1 MTQLAKNYQT
11 PELSTTDG
19 LEDLFADATQCEA
32 SCIADA
38 SHCEY
43 TILEAANT
51 LKVSPSTI
59 YRRIK
64 SGKYQ
69 TITTNDGV
77 IKVLLPRNAL
87 QKDVDA
93 SQCVADDSQC
103 VAIDSQCVADANHAS
118 TDVATLTKGLLEMAQ
133 KLEAA
138 TYRVGW
144 LESQLQERDKEI
156 KMLTDSQHHQNWWAR
171 FASWFFRVQ

>member
-1 MTQLAKNYQT
+1 MTNAAQNYQT
-11 PELSTTDG
+11 TQPVTTEG
-19 LEDLFADATQCEA
+19 LEDLFADALQCEA
-32 SCIADA
+32 VATQDA

-43 TILEAANT
+43 TIIEAANI

-69 TITTNDGV
+69 TVTATDGSLK
-77 IKVLLPRNAL
+77 ILLPRNA
-87 QKDVDA
+87 
-93 SQCVADDSQC
+93 SQNDADDSQC
-103 VAIDSQCVADANHAS
+103 VAVDSQRVASAMRPPED
-118 TDVATLTKGLLEMAQ
+118 TTTLAKALVEMAQ

-144 LESQLQERDKEI
+144 LESQLHERDREI
-156 KMLTDSQHHQNWWAR
+156 KLLTDSQHRQGWWAK
-171 FASWFFRVQ
+171 FSSWFFLGR